1 MHIHIKSVHEWSI
14 VLGKEDAPPAAG
26 NKPKQISNRKRP
38 SSKRLSNIS
47 LFDVSLMHVAS
58 FGCGMFPMQWLNYI
72 QGWLLK
78 LTPPK
83 YTRTSRGSVE
93 RPGRGSPPPLS
104 GKCRSSCLPL
114 ISSGVE
120 ECPAPPAGWAPGPRP
135 RAWLLTAALLSE
147 KAAQDKVHHAGGLVR
162 APPQRVRQLLQ
173 VSLDVLLQKPFWVPY
188 HRFDDVHQV
197 LWGQEDK
204 MSSKVLFVE
213 GMASAGEVRRGEE
226 PVPSQR
232 TVSRRDVSV
241 IQTVE
246 ATENR
251 GAEMNVVWK
260 RLPSILSMWNKELEK
275 PKLFALMVN

>member
-1 MHIHIKSVHEWSI
+1 MRYVPHAVAELHPRLTFETNASQIHSHQQRVS
-14 VLGKEDAPPAAG
+14 GKARQGLPSPTLWKVQVFLLAPHLLWGRGVPCS
-26 NKPKQISNRKRP
+26 PRWLSPRP
-38 SSKRLSNIS
+38 L
-47 LFDVSLMHVAS
+47 A
-58 FGCGMFPMQWLNYI
+58 
-72 QGWLLK
+72 
-78 LTPPK
+78 
-83 YTRTSRGSVE
+83 
-93 RPGRGSPPPLS
+93 PGR
-104 GKCRSSCLPL
+104 
-114 ISSGVE
+114 
-120 ECPAPPAGWAPGPRP
+120 
-135 RAWLLTAALLSE
+135 LLTAALLSE

-188 HRFDDVHQV
+188 QRFDDVHQV

-251 GAEMNVVWK
+251 GAEMNVV
-260 RLPSILSMWNKELEK
+260 
-275 PKLFALMVN
+275 